1 MFISRRFFLKSTT
14 LAAVAASVAFKP
26 QSFALAQTRTNY
38 GYQIPLSAQQQPT
51 YMFTK
56 ATFDPYVGGV
66 FQTPDARGR
75 MISLTL
81 LSATTV
87 KSTAK
92 ISTGTAPDTDSFSL
106 MFKAD
111 RALPPFTSI
120 YKISHPALGDFDL
133 FLTLHSDA
141 TAKSPIYEAV
151 FNHL

>member
-1 MFISRRFFLKSTT
+1 MSISRRFFLQSST
-14 LAAVAASVAFKP
+14 LAAIAATVSLKP
-26 QSFALAQTRTNY
+26 YSFGFAQTKTNT
-38 GYQIPLSAQQQPT
+38 GYAIPLSAQEQST

-81 LSATTV
+81 LSATQLKATG
-87 KSTAK
+87 K
-92 ISTGTAPDTDSFSL
+92 ISTATAVDTDSFSL

-111 RALPPFTSI
+111 RAVPPFTSI

-151 FNHL
+151 FNHI